1 MIDATHR
8 RKTRKNDEARA
19 KKHLL
24 IDTKKVS
31 LEQQESNKIFR
42 SKIQNLRAVQTL

>member
-24 IDTKKVS
+24 IDAKNAS
-31 LEQQESNKIFR
+31 LEQQESNKTFR
-42 SKIQNLRAVQTL
+42 SKIQNFRAVQTL